1 MITIGSLFSGI
12 GAFELGLSR
21 GIPNSHVIWNCEQ
34 DEFCRGILK
43 KHWPNTTQYTDITTI
58 NTKDITAPDIICAGY
73 PCQDLSIAGKQ
84 QGIYEG
90 KKSSLYWYAWR
101 IFRDLRPKIIVLE
114 NVANHLRLGGAE
126 VLGSLAQIGYD
137 AEWTTLSAQQFGA
150 PHKRERLFIVAYSN
164 GERLQKERAQQLTT
178 GNIERRKLD
187 SFTTY
192 SDDVSRLQTHSK
204 VISKR
209 EGWAA
214 RGDIGRRNWR
224 NNATY
229 SDDSRLQERVL
240 SKPIEQMRQST
251 QSDSQNPFQTY
262 WEKTQ
267 APSPICRV
275 DDGIRNRVH
284 RIKALGNAIVPQC
297 TEYIGGR
304 IYEGLIKPYL

>member
-12 GAFELGLSR
+12 GAFELGLMR

-84 QGIYEG
+84 KGIHEG

-192 SDDVSRLQTHSK
+192 SDD
-204 VISKR
+204 
-209 EGWAA
+209 
-214 RGDIGRRNWR
+214 
-224 NNATY
+224 
-229 SDDSRLQERVL
+229 SRLQERVL

>member
-1 MITIGSLFSGI
+1 MEQKMITIGSLFSGI

-178 GNIERRKLD
+178 GNIERRELD

-192 SDDVSRLQTHSK
+192 SDSERAIIQTT
-204 VISKR
+204 R
-209 EGWAA
+209 EH
-214 RGDIGRRNWR
+214 
-224 NNATY
+224 T
-229 SDDSRLQERVL
+229 S
-240 SKPIEQMRQST
+240 EQMPRSPSPPRT
-251 QSDSQNPFQTY
+251 F
-262 WEKTQ
+262 WEQRQ
-267 APSPICRV
+267 APSPICGV
-275 DDGIRNRVH
+275 DDGIRNRIH

-297 TEYIGGR
+297 TEYIGQR